1 MKFSAGPYA
10 SLWRISNDMSR
21 FQHYSQIKL
30 GEESVSWREDRD
42 VGGPSELHLELLAFG
57 FICSPKN

>member
-21 FQHYSQIKL
+21 FQHYSQINL
-30 GEESVSWREDRD
+30 SEESVSWRDDRD
-42 VGGPSELHLELLAFG
+42 VGGPSELHLELSLFG
-57 FICSPKN
+57 SFVI